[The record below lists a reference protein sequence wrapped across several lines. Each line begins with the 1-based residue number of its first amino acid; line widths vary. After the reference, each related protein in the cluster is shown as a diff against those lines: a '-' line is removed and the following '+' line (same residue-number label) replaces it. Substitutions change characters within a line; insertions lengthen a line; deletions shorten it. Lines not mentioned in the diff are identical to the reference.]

1 MFGSSLS
8 GPTPEQET
16 TEQIITEKSY
26 QDEISA
32 NIELEEE
39 LIVEATTLPVEAAD
53 KNIDTVV
60 SDIDVI
66 EKLVPDDDVIE
77 KLVPG
82 DDVIGTVIPDDEVI
96 DKLVSVDE
104 LIGTVVPEDDV
115 IKTVV
120 PDDHSCFTGDYEDQD
135 TLQFLAAPNSGISQA
150 VMQAAERDFSVNLIK
165 GLFKKFENE
174 KINENIFISPSSIYK
189 TLLLAYIGSSGKTKD
204 DLEVGLG
211 IQNLTKPEILKGF
224 MMDLAYQAV
233 REKTPGLGYVFKDA
247 SRLYFDQG
255 IKLNECLKFAL
266 NSQISSVDFA
276 KEPESTRLSMNK
288 WVEDLTSGR
297 ITDLIP
303 SGYVDSSTQASMVNA
318 AYFKGDWQSQFKS
331 EDTKFGN
338 FYVTREEIRIVKFM
352 SQKGSFNYYA
362 SQELQAHV
370 LELPYEGDHVS
381 MLIILPPW
389 LDDGLQQTVKRMT
402 PETMQG
408 VLSEINSGFYKSEE
422 LDVKIPKFSVSGSLE
437 LSQELDR
444 LGMGSVFSG
453 AGNFTGFLGPEE
465 TSEIKFQK
473 AVHKSFIEVNEEGSE
488 AAAATA
494 LLSFRSARPLFE
506 TEFRA
511 DHPFLFLIYDKQT
524 NTILFFGVYQYPP
537 TP

>member
-1 MFGSSLS
+1 MRRYIVLFLMFGLAAS

-16 TEQIITEKSY
+16 TEQILTEKSP
-26 QDEISA
+26 QDEILE
-32 NIELEEE
+32 NIEEEE
-39 LIVEATTLPVEAAD
+39 LLVEATTIPIQTTDVLQDAIENVLDSGEA
-53 KNIDTVV
+53 
-60 SDIDVI
+60 
-66 EKLVPDDDVIE
+66 
-77 KLVPG
+77 
-82 DDVIGTVIPDDEVI
+82 IGAIIPEEQV
-96 DKLVSVDE
+96 LE
-104 LIGTVVPEDDV
+104 A
-115 IKTVV
+115 VV

-135 TLQFLAAPNSGISQA
+135 TLKFLAAPNSGISQA
-150 VMQAAERDFSVNLIK
+150 VIQAAERDFSVNLIK
-165 GLFKKFENE
+165 GIFKKFENE
-174 KINENIFISPSSIYK
+174 KINENIFLSPSSIYK
-189 TLLLAYIGSSGKTKD
+189 TLLLAYIGSSGKTKV

-211 IQNLTKPEILKGF
+211 LQNLTKPEILKGF

-247 SRLYFDQG
+247 SKLYFDEG
-255 IKLNECLKFAL
+255 IQLNECLKFAL
-266 NSQISSVDFA
+266 NTQISSVDFQN
-276 KEPESTRLSMNK
+276 EPESTRLAMNK
-288 WVEDLTSGR
+288 WVEDLTSGN
-297 ITDLIP
+297 IKDLIP
-303 SGYVDSSTQASMVNA
+303 SGYIDSSTKASIVNA
-318 AYFKGDWQSQFKS
+318 AYFKGDWQSQFKT

-352 SQKGSFNYYA
+352 SQKGAFNYYA

-370 LELPYEGDHVS
+370 LELPYSGDHVS

-389 LDDGLQQTVKRMT
+389 LDDGLHQTVKRMT

-408 VLSEINSGFYKSEE
+408 VLSEINSGFYKSDE

-444 LGMGSVFSG
+444 LGMGSVFSAG
-453 AGNFTGFLGPEE
+453 ANFTGFLGPDE
-465 TSEIKFQK
+465 TAEVKFKK
-473 AVHKSFIEVNEEGSE
+473 AVHKSFISVDEEGSE

-494 LLSFRSARPLFE
+494 LLSFRSARPLYE